1 MAGKVKG
8 LAGAVTVTE
17 APAFAGEVRFGVV
30 LERGVSRYCLKASV
44 RASVRRVPSL

>member
-8 LAGAVTVTE
+8 LAGTVTVTE
-17 APAFAGEVRFGVV
+17 TPTFAGEVRFGA